1 MNGMLNQEREA
12 GIGNGREPIKK
23 CLYSVVFQ
31 IWPVES
37 ASRYDLWAPMSQL
50 WANYEPIFCREFF
63 DIPYIWAFYAVLSS
77 TGRATLMTEG
87 KITREPGLTRRN
99 RT

>member
-23 CLYSVVFQ
+23 CLYSVVLQ

-37 ASRYDLWAPMSQL
+37 ALRYDLWAPMSQL
-50 WANYEPIFCREFF
+50 WANYGPIMNQFSVESSSISLTFGRFT
-63 DIPYIWAFYAVLSS
+63 PFYHP
-77 TGRATLMTEG
+77 
-87 KITREPGLTRRN
+87 PGGLP
-99 RT
+99 